1 MDKSIFE
8 QAKQI
13 VHGAKHLV
21 FLGGAGCSTDSG
33 IPDFRSSDGLYRL
46 KSEYGLPY
54 ETMLSIDYFYAHP
67 QTFYSFYWKLMA
79 HPDAKPNRAHLALA
93 HYGETHDLTT
103 ITQNIDGLDKASGQK
118 NVLEIHGTMSFFV
131 CPSCHHKIGAK
142 KVTPGSVPHCPH
154 CGAIL
159 KPDIVFYGEPLS
171 GETLDLAIIALEVAD
186 VLIIGGTSMKVYPA
200 AGLPSYFHGST
211 IIMINKEPTPFDP
224 HCDFVFHEDI
234 GEALEYL
241 LEE

>member
-67 QTFYSFYWKLMA
+67 QTFYSFYWKFMA

-171 GETLDLAIIALEVAD
+171 GETLDLAIIALEEAD
-186 VLIIGGTSMKVYPA
+186 
-200 AGLPSYFHGST
+200 
-211 IIMINKEPTPFDP
+211 D
-224 HCDFVFHEDI
+224 
-234 GEALEYL
+234 
-241 LEE
+241 LEEV